1 MYLYREHD
9 FMKSLLELE
18 SIFTKSFWKQKYTGN
33 SIIKVKIETKTH
45 RKFIGDKNIYKKKEL
60 HI

>member
-1 MYLYREHD
+1 
-9 FMKSLLELE
+9 MKSLLELE

>member
-33 SIIKVKIETKTH
+33 SIIKVKTH